1 MIFDSFDAIDY
12 HQSSI
17 RSLQNRQNFDLLLLS
32 YFDSVYR
39 FIDRFMFPVLMRT
52 SLKRT

>member
-1 MIFDSFDAIDY
+1 MIFDPFDAVDY

-32 YFDSVYR
+32 YFDLLYR
-39 FIDRFMFPVLMRT
+39 FIDKFMFPVLMRA
-52 SLKRT
+52 KIW